1 MSDID
6 SSAIGNGAPQG
17 GNGPVNPEDLPQFR
31 ILTQYIKDFS
41 FENPSAPD
49 SLRPGD
55 EQPQTDVGIDVQ
67 ARRREGDEFEAVIR
81 LNITSRRGDDVSFL
95 LELVYAGVFV
105 VKNVPQESLQPVLLI
120 ECPRMLFPFVR
131 RVVADITRDGG
142 FAPLMLDP
150 IDFAALYRN
159 QMEQAARQAQAGQ
172 AGAAPMGQPN

>member
-17 GNGPVNPEDLPQFR
+17 NDPANPEDLPQFR
-31 ILTQYIKDFS
+31 ILAQYIKDFS
-41 FENPSAPD
+41 FENPGAPD
-49 SLRPGD
+49 SLRPTQ

-67 ARRREGDEFEAVIR
+67 AKRREGDEFEAVIR
-81 LNITSRRGDDVSFL
+81 LNITSRRDDDVSFI
-95 LELVYAGVFV
+95 LELVYGGVFV
-105 VKNVPQESLQPVLLI
+105 VKNVPQESLQPLLLI
-120 ECPRMLFPFVR
+120 ECPRMLFPFLR

-159 QMEQAARQAQAGQ
+159 QMEQAARQQQEQAG
-172 AGAAPMGQPN
+172 GAPVGQPN